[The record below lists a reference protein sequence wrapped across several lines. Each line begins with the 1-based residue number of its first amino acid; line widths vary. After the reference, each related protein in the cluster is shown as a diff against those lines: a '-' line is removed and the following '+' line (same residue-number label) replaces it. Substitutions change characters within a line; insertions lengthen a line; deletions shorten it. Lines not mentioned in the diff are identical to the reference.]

1 MRIRRARSPLVSVI
15 VVLGLSMA
23 SACGENGTTSEDLP
37 VDETT
42 SPASEP
48 TSPGGETVF
57 AGDERW
63 IAYQTDRGG
72 SEGIW
77 LVHPDGSDDHRIATD
92 LSGEQLLPDWS
103 PDGTHLAFTTRG
115 GPSEALFEYDLATDT
130 SRQLFAC
137 EHPCL
142 GDDEPV
148 YSPDGTSVA
157 FIRALAPFTDAG
169 PADCG
174 LWVGD
179 VATGATRQITSN
191 AQCLREYQ
199 PHWSPDGSQL
209 TYWRWREDA
218 SGTTGTAV
226 FVIEAD
232 GTGERQLTD
241 WETFA
246 GSPDWSPDGGWIV
259 YSTYPC
265 RRSNAVR
272 SQTCS
277 RRAPTDPEPSRSPRT
292 TPRTCAQRSRATHR
306 TARGSS
312 SRRSPRRAG
321 PCRRFRPTAVH
332 PSRSRG
338 RGSTPTAPG
347 SHSTLKV
354 APSGAATAV

>member
-259 YSTYPC
+259 YSTYPLLAFQC
-265 RRSNAVR
+265 CEVSNLF
-272 SQTCS
+272 QTRPDGS
-277 RRAPTDPEPSRSPRT
+277 GTEPLT
-292 TPRTCAQRSRATHR
+292 ANDTENLRATQPR
-306 TARGSS
+306 YTPDGAWIVFTSVTPS
-312 SRRSPRRAG
+312 SRRP
-321 PCRRFRPTAVH
+321 
-332 PSRSRG
+332 
-338 RGSTPTAPG
+338 AP
-347 SHSTLKV
+347 
-354 APSGAATAV
+354 